1 MCAAA
6 GCDNS
11 VVISAATSD
20 YLSDSADELA
30 ALTTYRC
37 VITTPNDAGG
47 LDLHCHGRRA
57 VTDRIGVRRD
67 MITHHVAPSSDVI
80 MTSQG
85 ILSCRAGS
93 EEDGLVCR

>member
-37 VITTPNDAGG
+37 VITTP
-47 LDLHCHGRRA
+47 
-57 VTDRIGVRRD
+57 
-67 MITHHVAPSSDVI
+67 
-80 MTSQG
+80 
-85 ILSCRAGS
+85 AGS
-93 EEDGLVCR
+93 TCIVTGVAL